1 MSNERILV
9 AGLGNLFRGD
19 DAFGSEVARRL
30 LSRELPADVR
40 VVDFG
45 TRGYDFAFAIADDF
59 DCVLI
64 VDAVSRGAEPGTL
77 FVIEPELD
85 ELEKLRHD
93 EFSDQSHDMN
103 PLAALK
109 LTRTLCD
116 TLPRLILLGCE
127 PLELGDEVEG
137 CLGLSDPV
145 AAAIDPAIERVMSL
159 LAEISTALVRPVTSG
174 GHDGN

>member
-1 MSNERILV
+1 MSGEPILV

-30 LSRELPADVR
+30 LDQQLPPGVR
-40 VVDFG
+40 VIDFG
-45 TRGYDFAFAIADDF
+45 TRGYDFAFALADGYE
-59 DCVLI
+59 CVLI

-85 ELEKLRHD
+85 ELENLRHS

-103 PLAALK
+103 PRAALK
-109 LTRTLCD
+109 LTRTMCA

-127 PLELGDEVEG
+127 PLELGDDEEG
-137 CLGLSDPV
+137 RLGLSCPV
-145 AAAIDPAIERVMSL
+145 AAAIDPAIDRVMSL
-159 LAEISTALVRPVTSG
+159 LAGISTRLGR
-174 GHDGN
+174 

>member
-1 MSNERILV
+1 MSGERILV

-30 LSRELPADVR
+30 LNRELPSEVR
-40 VVDFG
+40 VIDFG
-45 TRGYDFAFAIADDF
+45 TRGYDFAFALADGYEY
-59 DCVLI
+59 VLI
-64 VDAVSRGAEPGTL
+64 VDTVSRSAEPGTL
-77 FVIEPELD
+77 FVIEPEVD

-109 LTRTLCD
+109 LTRTMCE
-116 TLPRLILLGCE
+116 TLPRLILVGCE
-127 PLELGDEVEG
+127 PMELGDDEEG

-145 AAAIDPAIERVMSL
+145 AAAIDPAVDRVLSL
-159 LAEISTALVRPVTSG
+159 LAEISTGLVRPVTRG
-174 GHDGN
+174 GCHGD